1 MTSRAPE
8 KAIVMRCTGKALVP
22 TDVLS
27 EEAME
32 KAKGKTVLVF
42 TERPRHPKH
51 HAKLMAMLNVV
62 VNNQSMFPT
71 IEKLLTY
78 IKLRIGHTDSYVV
91 DGKTVVVPRSISFA
105 SMSQDDFEA
114 FYERAV
120 DVILTEVVPPGLR
133 RSTLRDEVMGFL
145 EPRNAP
151 PPHGDEERVH
161 D

>member
-1 MTSRAPE
+1 MSGRAPE

-22 TDVLS
+22 TDRLS

-32 KAKGKTVLVF
+32 KAKGKTMLVF
-42 TERPRHPKH
+42 TERPRNPKH
-51 HAKLMAMLNVV
+51 HAKMMAMLNVV
-62 VNNQSMFPT
+62 VNNQDTFPS

-78 IKLRIGHTDSYVV
+78 IKLRIGHTDSYIV

-105 SMSQDDFEA
+105 SLSQDDFEQ

-133 RSTLRDEVMGFL
+133 RSALRKEIEGFL

-151 PPHGDEERVH
+151 PPDEERSH